1 MIEYNQAMF
10 KIIDPETGILIHAD
24 GGLNLPYGHGVSVLD
39 GAPIGSGRFPLGSG
53 ANPQSYKNFI
63 DRINQLEDEG
73 KNKQQIVKEMELG
86 TVQALTT
93 QTRIAKN
100 ELAKYEF
107 DTIRQLTAKGKTD
120 TEIAKIMGYAG
131 ESTVRS
137 KKASKRYIE
146 GDRYTALAERLKDEL
161 KKNKYLDVSSKTELQ
176 LNTNSSTLETA
187 LQLLRNE
194 GYVCRNVQFKQMG
207 TDKKTNTL
215 VLAPPGTEYKDMRDN
230 PGDVGIVAAAYST
243 DGGHTFKDRK
253 DPVSIDSSRIYV
265 RYKEN
270 GGEDRDGTIE
280 IRPGVQDL
288 SIGKNHIAQVR
299 IAVDNEHYLKG
310 VALYRDDVPEG
321 YDLVFNTNKK
331 EGTPLADVFKPLKK
345 NDPENPFGSNIK
357 DAQSLKMAQATYL
370 DKDGNEKQSAI
381 NFVNEESDWGDWS
394 KKAPY
399 QFLDKQPKETVK
411 KQLDKSAK
419 QKEDEFNEI
428 AALTNPIVKQ
438 QLLDEF
444 AKEADSASVHLKA
457 VGFKDQTVG
466 VLTPINSLKPGEV
479 YAPNYENGTRV
490 IAVRYPHAGPFEIPD
505 LVVNNNCAEGIKVL
519 GQSRVAIGVRPETR
533 AQLSGADCDGDTV
546 TLIPREGNDFTVKPA
561 EKKLIEFDTKQYKVP
576 EDKRVPEDEN
586 GKPLRAPDKS
596 KGEIARMTKKMHGL
610 EMGKITNLMHDMQ
623 KQGAP
628 MEDVIKADMFSMVIV
643 DAKKHY
649 LDWRQA
655 EKDFGIK
662 ELRKNYANPEGG
674 PATLVTKARNP
685 QKRPEM
691 EELTYRYRSMT
702 PEEAKEWEAG
712 GKQPLSKDRKV
723 MTPDEEA
730 AWNRGERV
738 YRLTGKHQYKA
749 IKDENGKVVGY
760 EDTGKAKMGEYKR
773 MDLTDDATTLIS
785 ERRAPSEILYAKY
798 ANTMKA
804 LANSARKMSRSITG
818 YRKDL
823 EAAKKYAAEVD
834 SLKVKLKKAESST
847 PLERAA
853 NRITQSKYDAYMDEY
868 GWDMDYE
875 DKKKMK
881 GRLLKQARETVGS
894 KKTPIDITDREWE
907 AIQAHAVG
915 SDTLK
920 RVLKNAKPERVKEL
934 ATPKSNKVLSASDV
948 ATIERLLNNGAMPG
962 ELANRFGVSVST
974 IYRAV
979 SD

>member
-10 KIIDPETGILIHAD
+10 KVIDPETGILIHAD
-24 GGLNLPYGHGVSVLD
+24 GGLDLPYGHGVSVLD
-39 GAPIGSGRFPLGSG
+39 GAPVGSGRWPLGSG

-63 DRINQLEDEG
+63 DRINQLEDSG
-73 KNKQQIVKEMELG
+73 KNKKQIVEEMKLG

-93 QTRIAKN
+93 KTRIAKN

-107 DTIRQLTAKGKTD
+107 DTIRQLTEKGKTD

-137 KKASKRYIE
+137 KKTSKRYIE
-146 GDRYTALAERLKDEL
+146 GDRYTALANEL
-161 KKNKYLDVSSKTELQ
+161 KEQLKKHKYVDVSSKTELQ

-187 LQLLRNE
+187 LQLLRDE

-230 PGDVGIVAAAYST
+230 PGDVGVITDYTT
-243 DGGHTFKDRK
+243 DGGHTFKERK
-253 DPVSIDSSRIYV
+253 DPVSIDSSRIFV
-265 RYKEN
+265 RYKED
-270 GGEDRDGTIE
+270 GGEARDGTIE

-299 IAVDNEHYLKG
+299 IAVDNEYYLKG
-310 VALYRDDVPEG
+310 VALYRNDIPKG

-357 DAQSLKMAQATYL
+357 SPESLVMAQATYIG
-370 DKDGNEKQSAI
+370 KDGKEHQSAI

-399 QFLDKQPKETVK
+399 QFLDKQPAETVK
-411 KQLDKSAK
+411 KQLDKTAK
-419 QKEDEFNEI
+419 IKTDEFNEI

-479 YAPNYENGTRV
+479 YAPNYKDGTQV
-490 IAVRYPHAGPFEIPD
+490 IAIRYPHAGPWEAPV
-505 LVVNNNCAEGIKVL
+505 LTVNNNCKEGKEVL
-519 GQSRVAIGVRPETR
+519 GDSRVAIGVRPETR
-533 AQLSGADCDGDTV
+533 GQMSGADCDGDTA
-546 TLIPREGNDFTVKPA
+546 TLIPTQGNTFKTQAAVQ
-561 EKKLIEFDTKQYKVP
+561 ELIEFDTKSYKVP

-586 GKPLRAPDKS
+586 GKPLRAPDTS

-623 KQGAP
+623 KQSAP
-628 MEDVIKADMFSMVIV
+628 MEDLIKADKFSMVIV

-662 ELRKNYANPEGG
+662 ELRKLYGNPEGG

-685 QKRPEM
+685 QKRPER
-691 EELTYRYRSMT
+691 EELTYKYRSMT
-702 PEEAKEWEAG
+702 PEEVKEWEAG
-712 GKQPLSKDRKV
+712 GKQPLPKDRKV

-738 YRLTGKHQYKA
+738 YRLTGKTQWKA
-749 IKDENGKVVGY
+749 IKDDNGKVVGY
-760 EDTGKAKMGEYKR
+760 EDTGKPKMAEYKR

-785 ERRAPSEILYAKY
+785 ERRAASEILYARY
-798 ANTMKA
+798 ANTMKG
-804 LANSARKMSRSITG
+804 LANTARKMSRSISG
-818 YRKDL
+818 YRKNL
-823 EAAKKYAAEVD
+823 EAAKTYAAEVK
-834 SLKVKLKKAESST
+834 SLKEKLERAEKNS

-853 NRITQSKYDAYMDEY
+853 HRIAQSKFEAYKDEH

-881 GRLLKQARETVGS
+881 GRLLKQARDTVGAK
-894 KKTPIDITDREWE
+894 KKTIDITDREWE
-907 AIQAHAVG
+907 AIQAQAIG

-920 RVLKNAKPERVKEL
+920 RILKNADSERVKEL
-934 ATPKSNKVLSASDV
+934 ATPKSNKALSSSDV
-948 ATIERLLNNGAMPG
+948 ATIERLMKNGALPG
-962 ELANRFGVSVST
+962 ELADRFGVSVST

-979 SD
+979 E